1 MSLPVKELVFTC
13 YQPEYGL
20 ETVKMWRR
28 SFQQALGIEQ
38 HNRLEELAD
47 HLAHFKTFDPKS
59 IQIALNT
66 KTSEVVGLK
75 TQEGQELH
83 HLFIHV
89 DYQGQGIG
97 SRFINEAKNQ
107 SPSGINL
114 YTFVLNPGAQRFYQ
128 HHGFQEVERG
138 FANPE
143 DNPWANNKQQLAD
156 IKYHW
161 SPNPEQ

>member
-1 MSLPVKELVFTC
+1 MSLPVKELVFTG

-47 HLAHFKTFDPKS
+47 HLEHFKTFDPKS

-66 KTSEVVGLK
+66 QKSEVVGFK
-75 TQEGQELH
+75 TQEGEELH
-83 HLFIHV
+83 HLFIHA

-97 SRFINEAKNQ
+97 SRFINEAKKQ
-107 SPSGINL
+107 SPSGIYL
-114 YTFVLNPGAQRFYQ
+114 YTFVLNLGAQRFYQ
-128 HHGFQEVERG
+128 HHGFHEVERG
-138 FANPE
+138 FA
-143 DNPWANNKQQLAD
+143 DLAGNPWASTKQQLAD
-156 IKYHW
+156 IRYHW
-161 SPNPEQ
+161 SPSQE

>member
-38 HNRLEELAD
+38 HNRLEELTD
-47 HLAHFKTFDPKS
+47 HLAHFKTFEPKS

-83 HLFIHV
+83 HLFILSLIH
-89 DYQGQGIG
+89 I
-97 SRFINEAKNQ
+97 
-107 SPSGINL
+107 
-114 YTFVLNPGAQRFYQ
+114 
-128 HHGFQEVERG
+128 
-138 FANPE
+138 
-143 DNPWANNKQQLAD
+143 
-156 IKYHW
+156 
-161 SPNPEQ
+161 

>member
-47 HLAHFKTFDPKS
+47 HLEHFKTFDPKS

-66 KTSEVVGLK
+66 QTSEVIGFK
-75 TQEGQELH
+75 TQEGEELH
-83 HLFIHV
+83 HLFIHA

-97 SRFINEAKNQ
+97 SRFITEAKKQ
-107 SPSGINL
+107 SPSGIYL
-114 YTFVLNPGAQRFYQ
+114 YTFVLNLGAQRFYQ
-128 HHGFQEVERG
+128 HHGFHEVERG
-138 FANPE
+138 FA
-143 DNPWANNKQQLAD
+143 DLAGNPWASTKQQLAD
-156 IKYHW
+156 IRYHW
-161 SPNPEQ
+161 SPSQE

>member
-38 HNRLEELAD
+38 HNRLEELTD

-66 KTSEVVGLK
+66 QTSEVIGFK
-75 TQEGQELH
+75 TQEGEELH
-83 HLFIHV
+83 HLFIHA

-97 SRFINEAKNQ
+97 SRFITEAKKQ
-107 SPSGINL
+107 SPSGIYL
-114 YTFVLNPGAQRFYQ
+114 YTFVLNLGAQRFYQ
-128 HHGFQEVERG
+128 HHGFHEVERG
-138 FANPE
+138 FA
-143 DNPWANNKQQLAD
+143 DLAGNPWASTKQQLAD
-156 IKYHW
+156 IRYHW
-161 SPNPEQ
+161 SPSQE